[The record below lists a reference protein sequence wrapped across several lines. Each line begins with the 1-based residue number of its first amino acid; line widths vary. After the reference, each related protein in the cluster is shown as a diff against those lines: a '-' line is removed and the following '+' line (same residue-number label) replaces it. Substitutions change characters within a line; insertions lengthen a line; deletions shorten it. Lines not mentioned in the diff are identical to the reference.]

1 MKKLLLTTLM
11 FICAFGA
18 KAQTPVDATIDTNDI
33 LYWVGTGS
41 NRAVLIVNF
50 GIPDTALAWGFRF
63 NGTATVQQMTDSI
76 TVNDPRFWVVGLP
89 SWYPQGDIFYVMD
102 NNDTLSLSGTSAEV
116 PFNYWEA
123 NINGATSFGGANE
136 VLHDG
141 DVFKYGDLASP
152 TRVCVQDYGGY
163 CGLSAW
169 TKTPVPVPVPSTSN
183 GPEEATIA
191 ASDILYWVGTGS
203 NEVVFAVNWADT
215 ALAWGYRF
223 DGDAVALSAVM
234 NDIQSADPRFSYS
247 LNSYGYLSDIRFVNG
262 TDTLGVTPYNYFE
275 HKTNGE
281 YGMGLYSQLHD
292 GDFAK
297 WADPAAGTIVDS
309 TYFEDNGG
317 YWMYTYIYDMAI
329 SPVSVPAA
337 ALPEEATIAAS
348 DILYWVGTGS
358 NEVVFAVNWADTAL
372 AWGYRFD
379 GDAVALS
386 AVMNDIQSADPRFS
400 YSLNSYGYLSDIR
413 FVNGTDTLGVTP
425 YNYFE
430 HKTNGEYGMGLY
442 SQLHDGDFAKWADPA
457 AGTIVDSTYFEDN
470 GGYWMYTYIYDMAIS
485 PVSVPAAEHG
495 PFCGIV
501 GSEGCN
507 AIAGNS
513 SDIKAWATGCVVE
526 RGLQN
531 IANPD
536 GPRATFGD
544 ETMAIGPVDMG
555 DNLSVVSLGDA
566 GVATLTFDHPIT
578 NGEGPDFA
586 VFENSFGDYFLEL
599 AFVEVSSDGEHF
611 FRFAATSLTQTETQ
625 VGGMG
630 SLDPTYINN
639 LAGKFRFGY
648 GTPFDLEELADVEG
662 LDVNNVTHVR
672 LVDVVGSIDP
682 EYATYDA
689 EGRIIND
696 PWPTLAAGSGFDL
709 DGVAVLHRANTEDID
724 VAEPTALSVYPNPAA
739 ERLYVVLPVA
749 SEAQLFDMSGRQLMT
764 ISLNAG
770 TNAIDLS
777 GLPQGIYL
785 LRAAGQ
791 TVKVVKR

>member
-234 NDIQSADPRFSYS
+234 DSIQSADPRFSYS

-262 TDTLGVTPYNYFE
+262 TDTLGVTPF
-275 HKTNGE
+275 
-281 YGMGLYSQLHD
+281 
-292 GDFAK
+292 
-297 WADPAAGTIVDS
+297 
-309 TYFEDNGG
+309 
-317 YWMYTYIYDMAI
+317 
-329 SPVSVPAA
+329 
-337 ALPEEATIAAS
+337 
-348 DILYWVGTGS
+348 
-358 NEVVFAVNWADTAL
+358 
-372 AWGYRFD
+372 
-379 GDAVALS
+379 
-386 AVMNDIQSADPRFS
+386 
-400 YSLNSYGYLSDIR
+400 
-413 FVNGTDTLGVTP
+413 
-425 YNYFE
+425 NYFE